1 MDHEELAAG
10 VVSMVLAAWEATAK
24 DVQCVRERAA
34 MVHVI
39 LRSSGVRE
47 YRTTAL
53 LSQLPRRSI
62 RALEIARRV
71 HGGWPVRLQLAV
83 WGQGCRGFRG

>member
-62 RALEIARRV
+62 RALEIAPGSRGV
-71 HGGWPVRLQLAV
+71 ASRLQLAV

>member
-24 DVQCVRERAA
+24 DVQCVREEGAA

-62 RALEIARRV
+62 RALEIAP
-71 HGGWPVRLQLAV
+71 GS
-83 WGQGCRGFRG
+83 RGVASSVTIGSLGAGV